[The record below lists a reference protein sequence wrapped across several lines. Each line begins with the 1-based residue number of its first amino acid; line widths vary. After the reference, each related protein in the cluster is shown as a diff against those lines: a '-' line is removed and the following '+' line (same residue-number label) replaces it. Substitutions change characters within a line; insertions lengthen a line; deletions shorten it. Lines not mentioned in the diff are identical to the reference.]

1 VLADVDILISAGE
14 RLVFTLVLFGEEILE
29 FKVEKR
35 NEKVLVGSIFKG
47 IVKKACRSLDGYFVD
62 IGFDGDVFLQVKSE
76 CRSLREGQS
85 VLAQLQRKEL
95 GRKAARL
102 TCRISIPGKYLV
114 YFPRTKKFGLSNR
127 IKGTEYGKRLK
138 ERLQSLLGEEEGLI
152 VRSSALKAR
161 EEEVVEELQ
170 ELRRKWEEIQEKAG
184 KIQKGLVHEELPLYA
199 RTVRDYWGYIK
210 EIVVDNPDIWKNLV
224 AFFGEDLREKL
235 RFSRELDR
243 FLGRYTLT
251 QLVNRIFSK
260 YVWLRSG
267 GYLVIEETEAMV
279 VIDVNSGEGCGQ
291 SLEENAYR
299 TNIEALEEIAKQ
311 IKFRNLGGIIVV
323 DLIDMKSEEN
333 RKKLLE
339 EAKKIFER
347 ENVKVKIYGL
357 SPLGLL
363 EMTRKKE
370 EESVLKVLG
379 EKCSTCMGNGFVKS
393 VDYIL
398 YLIEKDLERYK
409 GKRIELRVHPR
420 VAEALREF
428 IKRKKL
434 EDWVSIKEVWEE
446 EMDYYELFSS
456 EFY

>member
-1 VLADVDILISAGE
+1 VFADVDILISAGE
-14 RLVFTLVLFGEEILE
+14 RLVFTLVLFGEDILE
-29 FKVEKR
+29 FKVERR
-35 NEKVLVGSIFKG
+35 NEKVLVGSLFKG
-47 IVKKACRSLDGYFVD
+47 IVRKACKSLDGYFVD
-62 IGFDGDVFLQVKSE
+62 IGFESEAFLQAKNE
-76 CRSLREGQS
+76 CKNLREGQS
-85 VLAQLQRKEL
+85 VLVQLQRKEV
-95 GRKAARL
+95 GQKSARL
-102 TCRISIPGKYLV
+102 TCRISLPGKYLV
-114 YFPRTKKFGLSNR
+114 YFPLTKKFGLSNR

-138 ERLQSLLGEEEGLI
+138 EKFQEILRENEGVI
-152 VRSSALKAR
+152 IRSSALKAS
-161 EEEVVEELQ
+161 EEEIVRELEEM
-170 ELRRKWEEIQEKAG
+170 RSTWNRIKEKSSG
-184 KIQKGLVHEELPLYA
+184 IQKGLVHEELPLYA

-243 FLGRYTLT
+243 FFGRYTLT

-260 YVWLRSG
+260 YVWLKSG

-339 EAKKIFER
+339 EAKRIFER

-379 EKCSTCMGNGFVKS
+379 ERCSTCMGNGFVKS
-393 VDYIL
+393 VDYLL
-398 YLIEKDLERYK
+398 YLIEKDLERHK
-409 GKRIELRVHPR
+409 GKKVELRVHPR
-420 VAEALREF
+420 VAQALREF
-428 IKRKKL
+428 IKKKNL

-456 EFY
+456 EYY